1 MKRRIVMI
9 LLIFFGFILQSTL
22 LKQIAIANISPNL
35 LLILTVS
42 FGLMRGKKEG
52 MFTGFLCGFLS
63 DLMYGDILG
72 FQALLYLTA
81 GYLCGFCYRIFYD
94 DDIKMPV
101 VLIAG
106 SDLAYGILM
115 YAFQFLL
122 RGRISFP
129 YYLGRII
136 IPEVLYTMILT
147 ILIYRLLLRLN
158 RLLEKGERRSVD
170 SFV

>member
-122 RGRISFP
+122 RGRISLP

>member
-72 FQALLYLTA
+72 FQAL
-81 GYLCGFCYRIFYD
+81 
-94 DDIKMPV
+94 P
-101 VLIAG
+101 
-106 SDLAYGILM
+106 
-115 YAFQFLL
+115 
-122 RGRISFP
+122 
-129 YYLGRII
+129 
-136 IPEVLYTMILT
+136 
-147 ILIYRLLLRLN
+147 
-158 RLLEKGERRSVD
+158 
-170 SFV
+170 